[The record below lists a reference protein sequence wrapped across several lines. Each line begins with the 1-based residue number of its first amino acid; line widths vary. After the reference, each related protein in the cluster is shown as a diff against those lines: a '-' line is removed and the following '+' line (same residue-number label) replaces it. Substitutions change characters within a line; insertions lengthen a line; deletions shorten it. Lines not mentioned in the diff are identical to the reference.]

1 MMRFLVFQ
9 HHPAEHPGRLR
20 ELMRRDGVAWDTVA
34 LSAGDTIPDLAPYD
48 ALLAFGGPMDVW
60 EEREHPWLVAEKKA
74 IVRFVNELGRPYLGI
89 CLGHQLLAS
98 ALGAPVGKMA
108 APEVGVVRA
117 DTTAAARTDALFGAL
132 PEQLSVLQWHGAEV
146 QALPAGGV
154 ILASNSA
161 CANQA
166 MRVGQHAWGIQY
178 HVEIEDE
185 TVAEWGR
192 IGEYRAALEAVR
204 GRGAQAEFELAAGD
218 AMPEFRACASA
229 LYGSFSGVVRSSR
242 QTRGH
247 V

>member
-1 MMRFLVFQ
+1 MRFLVFQ
-9 HHPAEHPGRLR
+9 HHAAEHPGRFR
-20 ELMRRDGVAWDTVA
+20 ELMRRDGVEWDTVA
-34 LSAGDTIPDLAPYD
+34 LEAGETIPDLEPYD

-60 EEREHPWLVAEKKA
+60 EEREHPWLVAEKAA
-74 IVRFVNELGRPYLGI
+74 ISRFVTELGRPFLGV
-89 CLGHQLLAS
+89 CLGHQLLAA

-108 APEVGVVRA
+108 APEVGVVRVA
-117 DTTAAARTDALFGAL
+117 ATTEARTDALFGAL

-154 ILASNSA
+154 ILASNAA

-192 IGEYRAALEAVR
+192 ITEYRKALEMVR
-204 GRGAQAEFELAAGD
+204 GHGTQAELELAAAN
-218 AMPEFRACASA
+218 AMPEFRACAST
-229 LYGSFSGVVRSSR
+229 LYSSFGRVVRRSR
-242 QTRGH
+242 QARGH
-247 V
+247 T